1 MSPRRKDNTMR
12 HETIHNSSL
21 ASPAVRLRRACA
33 TAAGFLAISL
43 LAAACGG
50 GSPPGAK
57 RSGPVAQGLAY
68 SACMR
73 AHGVKNFPDPAT
85 GPNGSVTVS
94 GAGIDMNSP
103 QVQAAEH
110 ACRSLDPGGGSG
122 GTSQPLTGA
131 QQQALVKWAACIRT
145 NGVPSFPDPTFP
157 GGTPDFVFSA
167 KPDPGMLR
175 LALRACQ
182 RYLSGVPGGS
192 PVQVG
197 PKA

>member
-1 MSPRRKDNTMR
+1 MR
-12 HETIHNSSL
+12 HEATYKSGPG
-21 ASPAVRLRRACA
+21 SPAIRPWRACA
-33 TAAGFLAISL
+33 TAAGFLVIGL

-50 GSPPGAK
+50 GSPPGAQ
-57 RSGPVAQGLAY
+57 RAGPMAQGLAY

-73 AHGVKNFPDPAT
+73 AHGVKNFPDPVT
-85 GPNGSVTVS
+85 GPNGNVTLS
-94 GAGIDMNSP
+94 GAGIDMKSP
-103 QVQAAEH
+103 QAQAAQQ
-110 ACRSLDPGGGSG
+110 ACRSLDPGGGG
-122 GTSQPLTGA
+122 VSQPLTAA

-145 NGVPSFPDPTFP
+145 KGVPSFPDPTFA

-175 LALRACQ
+175 LAQRACHQ
-182 RYLSGVPGGS
+182 YLSGVPGGS

>member
-1 MSPRRKDNTMR
+1 MSPRSQDNIMR
-12 HETIHNSSL
+12 HEATHTSSPG
-21 ASPAVRLRRACA
+21 SPAVRLRRACA

-43 LAAACGG
+43 PAAACGG
-50 GSPPGAK
+50 GSPPGAN
-57 RSGPVAQGLAY
+57 RSDPVAQGLAY
-68 SACMR
+68 SACVR

-85 GPNGSVTVS
+85 GPNGNVTVS

-103 QVQAAEH
+103 QMQAAEQ
-110 ACRSLDPGGGSG
+110 ACRSLDPGGSG
-122 GTSQPLTGA
+122 GVSQPLTAA
-131 QQQALVKWAACIRT
+131 QQQALLRWAACIRAS
-145 NGVPSFPDPTFP
+145 GVPSFPDPAFS

-182 RYLSGVPGGS
+182 QYLSGVPGGS
-192 PVQVG
+192 PVQAG

>member
-43 LAAACGG
+43 LATACGG
-50 GSPPGAK
+50 GSPPGAN

-73 AHGVKNFPDPAT
+73 AHGAKNFHDPAT
-85 GPNGSVTVS
+85 GPNGNVTVS

-103 QVQAAEH
+103 QVQAAEQ
-110 ACRSLDPGGGSG
+110 ACRSLEPGGSG
-122 GTSQPLTGA
+122 GASQPLTAA
-131 QQQALVKWAACIRT
+131 QQQALLRWAACIRA
-145 NGVPSFPDPTFP
+145 NGVPSFPDPTFS
-157 GGTPDFVFSA
+157 GGTSNFVFSA
-167 KPDPGMLR
+167 KPDLVMLR

-192 PVQVG
+192 PVQAG

>member
-1 MSPRRKDNTMR
+1 MR
-12 HETIHNSSL
+12 HEATRNSSPG
-21 ASPAVRLRRACA
+21 SPAVRLRRACA

-50 GSPPGAK
+50 GSLPGAK
-57 RSGPVAQGLAY
+57 SSGPVAQGLAY

-85 GPNGSVTVS
+85 GPNGNVTLS

-110 ACRSLDPGGGSG
+110 ACRSLDPGGSG
-122 GTSQPLTGA
+122 GVSQPLTAA
-131 QQQALVKWAACIRT
+131 QQQALIKWAACIRT
-145 NGVPSFPDPTFP
+145 NGVPSFPDPTFSA
-157 GGTPDFVFSA
+157 GTPDFVFSA

-175 LALRACQ
+175 PAQRACQ
-182 RYLSGVPGGS
+182 QYLSGVPGGS